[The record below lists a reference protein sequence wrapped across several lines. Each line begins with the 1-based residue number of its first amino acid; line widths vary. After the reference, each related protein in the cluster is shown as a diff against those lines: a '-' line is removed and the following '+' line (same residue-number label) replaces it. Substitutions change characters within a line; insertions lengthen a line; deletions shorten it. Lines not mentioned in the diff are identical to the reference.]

1 MARRFV
7 FRLEG
12 LLRVREAFD
21 REARRHLAR
30 MLQLRVMAEAAL
42 DRLEQE
48 RTATFE
54 IRRAA
59 PGMAIDLLRWKSAE
73 RYLVFLERRID
84 QAREDVALARTQ
96 VDIARSSLLK
106 ARQAKLMLLR
116 LKEHRQALHDAE
128 VLRKEHREMDDLA
141 VLRSRFVVGVDA
153 ALSV

>member
-12 LLRVREAFD
+12 LLRVREAFEL
-21 REARRHLAR
+21 EARRHLAR
-30 MLQLRVMAEAAL
+30 MLKLRAEAAAAL

-54 IRRAA
+54 SRRAE
-59 PGMAIDLLRWKSAE
+59 PGAAIDLLRWRLAE
-73 RYLVFLERRID
+73 RYLVLLERRILT
-84 QAREDVALARTQ
+84 AREDVALAETQ

-106 ARQAKLMLLR
+106 ARQSKVMLLR
-116 LKEHRQALHDAE
+116 LKERRQAFHDLE

-141 VLRSRFVVGVDA
+141 VLRSRFSVGVDA
-153 ALSV
+153 ALSA